1 VVAVEVTTAAAVGAT
16 AAAVEITAAAAV
28 ETTAAVEVGVG
39 GDLSRRARRER
50 LSFVMLRTS
59 ILTLHEKQ

>member
-1 VVAVEVTTAAAVGAT
+1 MLQQPVG
-16 AAAVEITAAAAV
+16 VGL
-28 ETTAAVEVGVG
+28 VEVGVG